1 MRQLRVS
8 DPNVSMLKSDASML
22 KVEEME
28 ELVVHSKP
36 YA

>member
-1 MRQLRVS
+1 MRSLRVI
-8 DPNVSMLKSDASML
+8 DLNAAIL